1 MISYLKDTNAV
12 EVYNGSAW
20 VSSDDPNAIQNTIVD
35 AKGDLITATAAD
47 TPARLAVGNNGDTLL
62 ADSSTTTGLRWQGD
76 YAAGKNKIIN
86 GDFNIN
92 QRAFTTTTSD
102 AVFNFDR
109 FYHRGSGGTCTVSAE
124 TFTLGTAPVTGYEGK
139 NFIRLV
145 SSGQSGSTDQL
156 ALEQR
161 IESVRTLA
169 NQVTT
174 VSFWAKAA
182 SGTPKIAIEINQN
195 FGTGGSPSAG
205 VTVYFGQVTLST
217 SWARYSATLTVPS
230 ISGKTLGTANDN
242 FLGLKLFCSAGS
254 SFDARTGTLGIQNNT
269 FDFWGVQV
277 EAGSVATAFQT
288 ATGTLQGEL
297 AACQRYFQVIGGK
310 TNSYPL
316 IGGSNSAG
324 AGTERRATP
333 FPVQMRTTP
342 TITKNGTWEV
352 ANCGQPSSNYISEQG
367 FSIETAVTG
376 AGAWY
381 FHPNGTDDSFTI
393 SAEL

>member
-1 MISYLKDTNAV
+1 MTIGRIPSV
-12 EVYNGSAW
+12 EGG
-20 VSSDDPNAIQNTIVD
+20 IQPTIVD
-35 AKGDLITATAAD
+35 AKGDLIAGVAAD
-47 TPARLAVGNNGDTLL
+47 SVNRLAVGSNDQVLV
-62 ADSSTTTGLRWQGD
+62 ADSAASTGMAWKSVATPF
-76 YAAGKNKIIN
+76 AAGKNKIIN

-109 FYHRGSGGTCTVSAE
+109 FYHRGSGGTCTVSAQ

-169 NQVTT
+169 NEVTT

-242 FLGLKLFCSAGS
+242 FLSLKLFCSAGS

-297 AACQRYFQVIGGK
+297 AAAQRVV
-310 TNSYPL
+310 
-316 IGGSNSAG
+316 AG
-324 AGTERRATP
+324 LL
-333 FPVQMRTTP
+333 V
-342 TITKNGTWEV
+342 
-352 ANCGQPSSNYISEQG
+352 
-367 FSIETAVTG
+367 
-376 AGAWY
+376 
-381 FHPNGTDDSFTI
+381 
-393 SAEL
+393 

>member
-1 MISYLKDTNAV
+1 MTIGRIPSV
-12 EVYNGSAW
+12 EGG
-20 VSSDDPNAIQNTIVD
+20 IQPTIVD
-35 AKGDLITATAAD
+35 AKGDLIAGVAAD
-47 TPARLAVGNNGDTLL
+47 SVNRLAVGSNDQVLV
-62 ADSSTTTGLRWQGD
+62 ADSAASTGMAWKSVATPF
-76 YAAGKNKIIN
+76 AAGKNKIIN

-109 FYHRGSGGTCTVSAE
+109 FYHRGSGGTCTVSAQ

-169 NQVTT
+169 NEVTT

-242 FLGLKLFCSAGS
+242 FLSLKLFCSAGS

-297 AACQRYFQVIGGK
+297 AAAQRYYWRATANGAF
-310 TNSYPL
+310 SYFGWA
-316 IGGSNSAG
+316 IATGGSGAACIISAPVTFRVAPTSIDYSNISLYNGTTNYPVTSLTIDWPANNQIGLAAGTGSTLTSSSMFRVLANNNSA
-324 AGTERRATP
+324 A
-333 FPVQMRTTP
+333 
-342 TITKNGTWEV
+342 
-352 ANCGQPSSNYISEQG
+352 YIG
-367 FSIETAVTG
+367 V
-376 AGAWY
+376 
-381 FHPNGTDDSFTI
+381 

>member
-1 MISYLKDTNAV
+1 M
-12 EVYNGSAW
+12 
-20 VSSDDPNAIQNTIVD
+20 
-35 AKGDLITATAAD
+35 
-47 TPARLAVGNNGDTLL
+47 
-62 ADSSTTTGLRWQGD
+62 
-76 YAAGKNKIIN
+76 
-86 GDFNIN
+86 
-92 QRAFTTTTSD
+92 
-102 AVFNFDR
+102 
-109 FYHRGSGGTCTVSAE
+109 
-124 TFTLGTAPVTGYEGK
+124 GTAPVTGYEGK

-169 NQVTT
+169 NEVTT

-242 FLGLKLFCSAGS
+242 FLSLKLFCSAGS

-277 EAGSVATAFQT
+277 EAGSVATPFQT

-297 AACQRYFQVIGGK
+297 AACYRYFQRIGSESPNSVFTYYGMGFAASATDIKIVIPLLADRDRWRKVAEQLATELGK
-310 TNSYPL
+310 VEY
-316 IGGSNSAG
+316 AY
-324 AGTERRATP
+324 TEYQNQ
-333 FPVQMRTTP
+333 V
-342 TITKNGTWEV
+342 
-352 ANCGQPSSNYISEQG
+352 
-367 FSIETAVTG
+367 
-376 AGAWY
+376 
-381 FHPNGTDDSFTI
+381 DDK
-393 SAEL
+393 